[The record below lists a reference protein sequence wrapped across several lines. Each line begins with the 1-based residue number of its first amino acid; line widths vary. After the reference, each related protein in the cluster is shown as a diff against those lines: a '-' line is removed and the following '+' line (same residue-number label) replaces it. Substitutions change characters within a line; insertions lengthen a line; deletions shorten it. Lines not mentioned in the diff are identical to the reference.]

1 MMQFFSCM
9 RLEQII
15 CNDLNEP
22 GQSNPQ
28 ALEVRWMLTV
38 RKPVDGLAVTLMVL
52 LCLVWGAQQAAI
64 KAIASDVP
72 PLAQVSLR
80 SAIAAALVW
89 MVGHWWVRESWLPK
103 VWCRSGVVVGL
114 LFAAEF
120 LFVAEGL
127 RFTTASH
134 MAVFLY
140 TAPLF
145 AAIGLHIRLP
155 EERLNSRQWAGM
167 AMAFTGIA
175 VTFLTPRGDDV
186 ARSGV
191 VLSLVGDALGLC
203 AGAAW
208 GFTTVAVRTSKLSEA
223 PATQTLYYQLTG
235 GYVVLLPIVLLTG
248 QNDLTLTPLA
258 WASLTF
264 QTLAVSF
271 ASYLVWFWLL
281 RRYLAARLGVMAF
294 MTPLIGVLIG
304 VLWLDE
310 QTSQA
315 FLAGGVFAL
324 GGIVVVNSSKGN
336 TPSPRA
342 QGIAKTAKQR
352 P

>member
-1 MMQFFSCM
+1 
-9 RLEQII
+9 LKLWWI
-15 CNDLNEP
+15 
-22 GQSNPQ
+22 
-28 ALEVRWMLTV
+28 AKV

-64 KAIASDVP
+64 KAIAHDVS
-72 PLAQVSLR
+72 PLAQVALR
-80 SAIAAALVW
+80 SGIAAALVW
-89 MVGHWWVRESWLPK
+89 MVGHWWARESWLPK

-127 RFTTASH
+127 RYTTASH

-167 AMAFTGIA
+167 AMAFSGIA

-186 ARSGV
+186 VRSGV
-191 VLSLVGDALGLC
+191 ALSLVGDAMGLC

-208 GFTTVAVRTSKLSEA
+208 GLTTVAVRTSKLSEG
-223 PATQTLYYQLTG
+223 PATQTLYYQLAG
-235 GYVVLLPIVLLTG
+235 GCLVLLPLALLTG
-248 QNDLTLTPLA
+248 QSSLNLTPLA

-271 ASYLVWFWLL
+271 ASYLIWFWML

-294 MTPLIGVLIG
+294 MTPLVGVLIG
-304 VLWLDE
+304 VLWLGE

-315 FLAGGVFAL
+315 FVLGGVLAL
-324 GGIVVVNSSKGN
+324 GGILFVNSSKGN
-336 TPSPRA
+336 TRFPCPP
-342 QGIAKTAKQR
+342 GIDKTAKEK